1 MQAAVPEAQTPGEEP
16 EAFGSGGI
24 RADAPGEI
32 QGADPVDIGQGQPK
46 PAGPGFQEAP
56 LEAGGMAG
64 DPHRAV
70 PEGLQHSRQN
80 LSTGM
85 AGAKSLALGDAM
97 GGQGSR

>member
-1 MQAAVPEAQTPGEEP
+1 MAQLRPNGFPGLEHRLQPKGQSGVGHGPMQAGTSSPA
-16 EAFGSGGI
+16 
-24 RADAPGEI
+24 
-32 QGADPVDIGQGQPK
+32 
-46 PAGPGFQEAP
+46 PAGPGFHEAP